1 MKTSGIRT
9 PRLPKASTAAAAAL
23 TVTLLLAVPGA
34 TNAAPVDTPAL
45 PGWVAGGQLAPGVER
60 MHLRDDSSTADPK
73 KPRKAPRELT
83 VIRIDPTVASL
94 RIESTTG
101 KVGGTAETV
110 RNQLG
115 SQPRKPFAAI
125 NGSYFMLEGR
135 TKDRALESSQS
146 FGATVRDGELMGAA
160 CIMSSSPRSSLI
172 LQHGVPRIANVS
184 TVMTV
189 AQKGVPGTSFTLD
202 DVNRVPGTP
211 MACQREAEDGVLKD
225 GVRKA
230 VKYTDVH
237 GKPVAVWPDATEF
250 VLFNDSY
257 GIPTPPKG
265 TNNNDSTD
273 PNSAVTG
280 TNVVTADDQDG
291 YEVEVDA
298 TGTITNKWDVR
309 GNRTVRKGYR
319 NLQAIG
325 TAEVNWLKS
334 MAVGTT
340 LDIAQNLK
348 DVDLDQA
355 IPLDE
360 SVDVVA
366 GGAILMKDGVDKN
379 APDGCSRPDP
389 ATPTEGVT
397 QICRSS
403 RTVVGVD
410 QQGRTLLLTVTG
422 PLAPSDPADKVD
434 GAWFTEVTQVLKSLG
449 AMDAINLDGG
459 GSTTLLTRPIA
470 EDTLVRETGVSDTT
484 GERAVFDT
492 VYSGPGG
499 YAVPKKTS

>member
-9 PRLPKASTAAAAAL
+9 PRLPKAGTAAAAAL
-23 TVTLLLAVPGA
+23 TVALLLAVPGA

-45 PGWVAGGQLAPGVER
+45 PGWVAGGQIAPGVER
-60 MHLRDDSSTADPK
+60 MHLRDDSRTMDPK

-83 VIRIDPTVASL
+83 VIRIDPAVASL

-101 KVGGTAETV
+101 KAGTAETV
-110 RNQLG
+110 RDQLIT
-115 SQPRKPFAAI
+115 QERKPFAAI

-135 TKDRALESSQS
+135 TQDRNLESAQS

-160 CIMSSSPRSSLI
+160 CIDTAKRSSLI
-172 LQHGVPRIANVS
+172 LQYGVPRIANVS

-189 AQKGVPGTSFTLD
+189 AQKGTPGTSFTLD

-265 TNNNDSTD
+265 TNTNDSDD
-273 PNSAVTG
+273 PDSAVTG

-298 TGTITNKWDVR
+298 TGKITNKWDVR

-325 TAEVNWLKS
+325 TAEVTWLKS
-334 MAVGTT
+334 MAAAGAT
-340 LDIAQNLK
+340 LDIAQTLK

-360 SVDVVA
+360 SVDVIA
-366 GGAILMKDGVDKN
+366 GGAILMKDGVDKK
-379 APDGCSRPDP
+379 APDGCSRLDP

-403 RTVVGVD
+403 RTAVGVD

-434 GAWFTEVTQVLKSLG
+434 GAFFTEVTQALQSLG

-470 EDTLVRETGVSDTT
+470 EDTLIRESGVSDST

-492 VYSGPGG
+492 VYGGPGG
-499 YAVPKKTS
+499 YALPPKTP